1 MPQYLNTINLES
13 QMQYYIEEE
22 ESRNK
27 NKVLD
32 SLLDK
37 KINI

>member
-22 ESRNK
+22 SRNK

-37 KINI
+37 KN